1 MTIKKAIFLD
11 RDGTLN
17 KGIIKDDL
25 DSFKLRPPYNLKEFH
40 IFEDLHFLKS
50 FLNKYHL
57 IIITNQPDVKKGY
70 QTEEFNNFIN
80 SSILKEIDVKK
91 IYTCFCH
98 ESEPGCN
105 CYKPSPG
112 LILNAIKEFNIDIEQ
127 SYFVGDTW
135 RDIELCKNT
144 NINSIL
150 IDRGF
155 YNKMKTN
162 FLVRNLKPDH
172 VISSLSELQNI
183 IK

>member
-1 MTIKKAIFLD
+1 MIIKNAIFLD

-17 KGIIKDDL
+17 KGVIKEDL
-25 DSFKLRPPYNLKEFH
+25 DSFKLRPPYKLEELY
-40 IFEDLHFLKS
+40 IYQDLSYLKS
-50 FLNKYHL
+50 FSGKYHL
-57 IIITNQPDVKKGY
+57 FIITNQPDIKRGY

-91 IYTCFCH
+91 IYSCFCH
-98 ESEPGCN
+98 ESDPGCN

-127 SYFVGDTW
+127 SYFIGDTW
-135 RDIELCKNT
+135 RDVELCKNT
-144 NINSIL
+144 NIKSVL

-155 YNKMKTN
+155 YNNMKKD

-172 VISSLSELQNI
+172 VISGLSELHNI

>member
-1 MTIKKAIFLD
+1 MNKAIFLD

-17 KGIIKDDL
+17 KAILKDNDIN
-25 DSFKLRPPYNLKEFH
+25 FKLRPPYNLEEFH

-50 FLNKYHL
+50 FLNKYYFL
-57 IIITNQPDVKKGY
+57 VITNQPDIKRGY

-80 SSILKEIDVKK
+80 SSILEEIDIKK

-98 ESEPGCN
+98 ESDPGCN

-127 SYFVGDTW
+127 SYFIGDTW
-135 RDIELCKNT
+135 RDIELCKNI

-155 YNKMKTN
+155 YSKMKKN

-172 VISSLSELQNI
+172 VISSFSELQNI

>member
-1 MTIKKAIFLD
+1 MIIKNAIFLD

-17 KGIIKDDL
+17 KGVIKEEL
-25 DSFKLRPPYNLKEFH
+25 DSFKLRPPYKLEELYIYK
-40 IFEDLHFLKS
+40 DLSYLKS
-50 FLNKYHL
+50 FSGKYHFF
-57 IIITNQPDVKKGY
+57 IITNQPDIKRGF

-80 SSILKEIDVKK
+80 SS
-91 IYTCFCH
+91 YTCFCH

-127 SYFVGDTW
+127 SYFIGDTW
-135 RDIELCKNT
+135 RDVELCKNT
-144 NINSIL
+144 NIKSIL

-155 YNKMKTN
+155 YNNMKKD

-172 VISSLSELQNI
+172 VISGLSELHNI